1 MIVEKVLD
9 NTKLLS
15 ITRKNSSVASID
27 DNPHAGT
34 MVTQA
39 QQTDLSFFAQQEVK
53 AKSEKVSSSTTA
65 PQKME
70 ESKTSQRQQQQQ
82 KQQQHNS
89 KPQPKQLE
97 DHRIQF
103 NEVFLEQFTSS
114 SP

>member
-39 QQTDLSFFAQQEVK
+39 QQTDLSSFAQQEVK
-53 AKSEKVSSSTTA
+53 AKSEKFSSSTTG
-65 PQKME
+65 PQKIE
-70 ESKTSQRQQQQQ
+70 ESKTS
-82 KQQQHNS
+82 QQQHNS

>member
-39 QQTDLSFFAQQEVK
+39 QQTDISSFAQQEVK
-53 AKSEKVSSSTTA
+53 AKSEKFSSSTTG
-65 PQKME
+65 PQKIE
-70 ESKTSQRQQQQQ
+70 ESKTSQQQQQQ
-82 KQQQHNS
+82 QQQHNS